1 MHLCFVEIN
10 SIFYSINKKYCQE
23 RRKETNRLYGLGQG
37 SSGSTDKI
45 HRLHFT
51 PYRRKKDTSYPRTAI
66 TPYGYPEIQSEE
78 RRDYRNHNLC
88 GSASRTETERLV
100 LCLPHRKLGR
110 YLYKDTLF
118 PGSFYRRCTSTQR
131 VLFMVEEEAKS
142 YKVSLAK

>member
-1 MHLCFVEIN
+1 MAIPTKNLL
-10 SIFYSINKKYCQE
+10 SQ
-23 RRKETNRLYGLGQG
+23 TNRLYGLGQG

-45 HRLHFT
+45 HRLHFA
-51 PYRRKKDTSYPRTAI
+51 PYRREKDTSYPGTAI
-66 TPYGYPEIQSEE
+66 TPYGYPEIQSEK
-78 RRDYRNHNLC
+78 RRDYRSHNLC

-118 PGSFYRRCTSTQR
+118 SGSFYRRRTSTQR
-131 VLFMVEEEAKS
+131 VLFMVEEETKS